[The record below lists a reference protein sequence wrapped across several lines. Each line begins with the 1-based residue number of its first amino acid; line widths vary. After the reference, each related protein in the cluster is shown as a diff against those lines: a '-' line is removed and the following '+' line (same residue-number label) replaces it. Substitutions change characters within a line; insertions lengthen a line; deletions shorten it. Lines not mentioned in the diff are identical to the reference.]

1 MEKIETLAG
10 QVSMADHI
18 YDLPDDMIAQYPL
31 KERDNS
37 KLLYCRGDLIRDDI
51 FRNIANYIPRN
62 SLLVFNNTRVIK
74 ARILFQKE
82 TGATIEVFCIEPL
95 DPGNYEQSFNS
106 TKPVVWKCIVGN
118 LKKWKSGNLTK
129 RIISGDKENEVTA
142 EKAGS
147 DGESIIIRFRW
158 DNPGLNFG
166 EIIEKAGRLP
176 LPPYIKREDDGNDAV
191 SYQTLFSRVNGSVA
205 APTAGLHFTG
215 EVLDKIRTK
224 GISSVELTLHI
235 GAGTFKPVKTSN
247 VLEHEM
253 HTEHFFI
260 DRNTIEKMLTFR
272 ENILPVGTT
281 SVRTLESLY
290 WLGVKTITGKMPGAA
305 TLSLDQWESYELT
318 GNITVD
324 ESLTALIKAMDS
336 KGEKFLHA
344 STRMMIIPGYNFRMI
359 SGLITNFHQP
369 GSTLLLLVSAFTG
382 KKWKKIYD
390 HALRNGFR
398 FLSYG
403 DASLILR

>member
-1 MEKIETLAG
+1 MKKVETLAG
-10 QVSMADHI
+10 RISMADYA
-18 YDLPDDMIAQYPL
+18 YDLPEDKIAQFPE

-62 SLLVFNNTRVIK
+62 SLLVFNNTRVIR
-74 ARILFQKE
+74 ARILFRKE
-82 TGATIEVFCIEPL
+82 TGASIEVFCIEPL
-95 DPGNYEQSFNS
+95 DPGDYERSFSS
-106 TKPVVWKCIVGN
+106 TKPVIWKCIIGN
-118 LKKWKSGNLTK
+118 LKKWKSGSLTK
-129 RIISGDKENEVTA
+129 RILSGDKESEVIA

-147 DGESIIIRFRW
+147 NGETINVRFRW

-191 SYQTLFSRVNGSVA
+191 SYQTLYSRVNGSVA

-215 EVLDKIRTK
+215 EVLERIRRK
-224 GISSVELTLHI
+224 GIRSAEITLHI
-235 GAGTFKPVKTSN
+235 GAGTFKPVKTISA
-247 VLEHEM
+247 LEHEM
-253 HTEHFFI
+253 HTEHFII
-260 DRNTIEKMLTFR
+260 DRNTIETIRAFR
-272 ENILPVGTT
+272 NNILPVGTT

-290 WLGVKTITGKMPGAA
+290 WLGVKTITGGVPVAGAL
-305 TLSLDQWESYELT
+305 TLDQWESYELID
-318 GNITVD
+318 NITVD
-324 ESLTALIKAMDS
+324 ESLTALIEAMDS
-336 KGEKFLHA
+336 KGEKYLYA
-344 STRMMIIPGYNFRMI
+344 ATRLLIIPGYNFRMI
-359 SGLITNFHQP
+359 RGLITNFHQP

-382 KKWKKIYD
+382 EKWKRIYD

-403 DASLILR
+403 DASLILK